1 MANRGYNKEFQLEK
15 QKEVIQAG
23 IYLRPDVIPQD
34 ATVEK
39 VRYIAELLASGKSD
53 AKVRKYITSEY
64 LVKDDRTIDSYMA
77 AAYRYLTPADWNEEK
92 ERICAKNIKTLQT
105 IIDKC
110 LDKENY
116 KVARECI
123 DTLNKT
129 IGLYGGNSITMM
141 KDNKGNEAIKIN
153 FE

>member
-1 MANRGYNKEFQLEK
+1 MSNRGYNKEFQLEK
-15 QKEVIQAG
+15 QKEVIEAG

-39 VRYIAELLASGKSD
+39 VRHIAEMLASGKSD
-53 AKVRKYITSEY
+53 TNVRKFITTEY
-64 LVKDDRTIDSYMA
+64 EVKDGRTIDSYMA
-77 AAYRYLTPADWNEEK
+77 AAYRYLTPANWSEEK
-92 ERICAKNIKTLQT
+92 ERICSKNIKTLQT

-129 IGLYGGNSITMM
+129 IGLYGGNSVTMM
-141 KDNKGNEAIKIN
+141 KDNKGNEAITIT